1 MNVAEAR
8 KLLLEI
14 DAAYPKYL
22 DKVTPTKMQGM
33 ANMWSLVLE
42 NFSLQEAERGLASY
56 VATDTT
62 GFAPS
67 PGQIIARIRSFNHE
81 ASMSAEEAWRVV
93 EMAVQHALRDAQE
106 TYDAF
111 PDAIKMAI
119 GSPGA
124 LRDMAMLD
132 TQQLETVEHSQF
144 IRAYNTIQQRE
155 EIKARTPMSAARL
168 LEEKAQA
175 ELEEKK
181 AARIEDKRPS
191 NREIVQECKG
201 MSEET
206 KAKLLRFLEGG
217 TTE

>member
-1 MNVAEAR
+1 MDKAEAG

-22 DKVTPTKMQGM
+22 DKVTPAKMQAM
-33 ANMWSLVLE
+33 ANMWALVLE

-67 PGQIIARIRSFNHE
+67 PGQIIARIRAFNQE

-93 EMAVQHALRDAQE
+93 ELAVQHALRDAQE
-106 TYDAF
+106 TYNAF

-206 KAKLLRFLEGG
+206 KAKLLRFLEGDL
-217 TTE
+217 

>member
-1 MNVAEAR
+1 MNVAEAN
-8 KLLLEI
+8 KLLLLI

-22 DKVTPTKMQGM
+22 DKVTPTKMRGM

-42 NFSLQEAERGLASY
+42 NFSLQEAERGLESY

-67 PGQIIARIRSFNHE
+67 PGQIIARIRAFNHE

-93 EMAVQHALRDAQE
+93 ELAVQHALRDAQE
-106 TYDAF
+106 TYNTF

-217 TTE
+217 KE

>member
-1 MNVAEAR
+1 MDKAEAG

-22 DKVTPTKMQGM
+22 DKVTPAKMQAM
-33 ANMWSLVLE
+33 ANMWALVLE
-42 NFSLQEAERGLASY
+42 NFSLKEAERGLASY

-67 PGQIIARIRSFNHE
+67 PGQIIARIRAFNHE

-106 TYDAF
+106 TYNAF

-144 IRAYNTIQQRE
+144 IRAYNTIQTRE
-155 EIKARTPMSAARL
+155 EIRARTPMSAARL

-191 NREIVQECKG
+191 NKEIVQECKG

-206 KAKLLRFLEGG
+206 KAKLLRFLEGDL
-217 TTE
+217 

>member
-1 MNVAEAR
+1 MDKAEAG

-22 DKVTPTKMQGM
+22 DKVTPAKMQAM
-33 ANMWSLVLE
+33 ANMWALVLE
-42 NFSLQEAERGLASY
+42 NFSLQEAERGLESY

-67 PGQIIARIRSFNHE
+67 PGQIIARIRAFNHE

-168 LEEKAQA
+168 LAEKAQA

-206 KAKLLRFLEGG
+206 KAKLLRFLEGDL
-217 TTE
+217 

>member
-1 MNVAEAR
+1 MNVAEAN
-8 KLLLEI
+8 KLLLLI
-14 DAAYPKYL
+14 DSAYPKYL
-22 DKVTPTKMQGM
+22 DKVTPAKMKGM
-33 ANMWSLVLE
+33 ANMWALVLE
-42 NFSLQEAERGLASY
+42 NFSLQEAERGLESY

-67 PGQIIARIRSFNHE
+67 PGQIIAKIRAFNQE

-106 TYDAF
+106 TYNAF

-168 LEEKAQA
+168 LTEKAQA

-217 TTE
+217 TE